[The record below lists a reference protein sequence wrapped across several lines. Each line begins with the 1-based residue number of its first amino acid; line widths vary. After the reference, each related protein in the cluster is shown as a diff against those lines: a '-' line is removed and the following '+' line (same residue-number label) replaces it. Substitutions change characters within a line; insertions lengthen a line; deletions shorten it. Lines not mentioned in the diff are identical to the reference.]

1 MLITQSRKFATL
13 PNRLFSGP
21 QKFTELTKP
30 PISCLRIEGVMVAI
44 YIDDITVIGHTYE
57 ESVFGTIKT
66 IK

>member
-1 MLITQSRKFATL
+1 MS
-13 PNRLFSGP
+13 SGP

-44 YIDDITVIGHTYE
+44 YIDDIIVIGHIYE